1 MKRNKYI
8 LFLLAFL
15 ALPCGEGCGGVLLA
29 TERTI
34 LLGPK
39 TIGKA
44 WKDNIVLEPRHFA
57 EVQSGDVL
65 TVYNDRAKGTAQ
77 GAFQNPQTWQGVA
90 PEYGY
95 FGINGPFRMTMTED
109 ILRIAHTH
117 GIAIGGHD
125 YRILRVTV
133 SDSADYRE
141 TIVWS
146 GPAVVMKSDWS
157 ASAEIEGR
165 CFATLQEGDGL
176 RLHVSKVQEG
186 AAAKLMDFTWNALDP
201 SVDGMPVGENGIT
214 WYIHDRAP
222 LLKLQLAG
230 TGSNTAMRVGG
241 KGYRLDQIGIVQFV
255 GEVSEDLSSAQRA
268 PKEYTL
274 QPGELFHGEK
284 YFPADWSGNLTI
296 NAAPF
301 QKCTENDVLLI
312 SYRLDPAAKAAGV
325 TPQLSLRNTRT
336 WGELTGTAEPV
347 WYPLDGNDVVYLF
360 DAVALDAV
368 KTRGFILT
376 GVGFTLT
383 KIELIS
389 AQ

>member
-1 MKRNKYI
+1 MKKLVII
-8 LFLLAFL
+8 LFAVL
-15 ALPCGEGCGGVLLA
+15 GVATVCA

-44 WKDNIVLEPRHFA
+44 WRDHIVLEPRHFA
-57 EVQSGDVL
+57 AVQPGDVL
-65 TVYNDRAKGTAQ
+65 TVYHDQTKGTAQ
-77 GAFQNPQTWQGVA
+77 GAFQNPADWQGIA

-95 FGINGPFRMTMTED
+95 FGINGPFRLTFTED
-109 ILRIAHTH
+109 ILTIARTH
-117 GIAIGGHD
+117 GIAVGGHD
-125 YRILRVTV
+125 YRILRVTL
-133 SDSADYRE
+133 SDSSDYRE
-141 TIVWS
+141 TVVWK
-146 GPAVVMKSDWS
+146 GPSVLMKNDWS
-157 ASAEIEGR
+157 ASAEIEGN
-165 CFATLQEGDGL
+165 CLAELQVGDGL

-186 AAAKLMDFTWNALDP
+186 AAAKLMDFTWNTLDP
-201 SVDGMPVGENGIT
+201 SVDGMPVGENGVT
-214 WYIHDRAP
+214 WYIYDRAP
-222 LLKLQLAG
+222 ILKMQLAG

-241 KGYRLDQIGIVQFV
+241 KGYRLDAVGIVHFV
-255 GEVSEDLSSAQRA
+255 GEVSEDLSSAQRS
-268 PKEYTL
+268 PKEYVL

-284 YFPADWSGNLTI
+284 HFPSDWSGNLTF

-312 SYRLDPAAKAAGV
+312 SYRLDSAALNDGV

-336 WGELTGTAEPV
+336 WGELTGDREPV
-347 WYPLDGNDVVYLF
+347 WFPLDGNDVVYIF
-360 DAVALDAV
+360 DPVALDAV

-383 KIELIS
+383 RIELLS